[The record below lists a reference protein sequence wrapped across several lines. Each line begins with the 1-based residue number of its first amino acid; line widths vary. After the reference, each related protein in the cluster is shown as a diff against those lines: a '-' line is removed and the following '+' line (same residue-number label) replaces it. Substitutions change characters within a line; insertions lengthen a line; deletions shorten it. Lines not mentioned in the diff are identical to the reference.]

1 MWYQEDSGVKRG
13 RKPKPL
19 GLKLI
24 AGTFR
29 HDRDGNT
36 PQPPTSDK
44 VPRPPLK
51 LDPVARREWKRI
63 ATPLHAMGV
72 RKEIDTS
79 ALLAYCEAWS
89 DFVDARN
96 KLAESGTK
104 VIKTKNGNFIE
115 NPYYSI
121 KKRAME
127 ILLRFQI
134 EFGITPSSRM
144 RIQVPKSAKSSL
156 RDRLIAG

>member
-1 MWYQEDSGVKRG
+1 
-13 RKPKPL
+13 
-19 GLKLI
+19 LKLI
-24 AGTFR
+24 EGTFR
-29 HDRDGNT
+29 RDRDGNT
-36 PQPPTSDK
+36 PEPPSGEK

-51 LDPVARREWKRI
+51 LDRIAQREWKRI

-72 RKEIDTS
+72 LKEIDTS

-96 KLAESGTK
+96 KLAESGAK
-104 VIKTKNGNFIE
+104 VIKTKNGNIIE

-144 RIQVPKSAKSSL
+144 RIQVPKAPKGTL
-156 RDRLIAG
+156 RDRLMG